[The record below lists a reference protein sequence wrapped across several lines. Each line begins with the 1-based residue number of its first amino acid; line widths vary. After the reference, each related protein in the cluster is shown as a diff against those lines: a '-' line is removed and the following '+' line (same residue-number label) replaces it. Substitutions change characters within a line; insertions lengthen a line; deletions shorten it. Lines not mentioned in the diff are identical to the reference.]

1 MKIDH
6 LTGAN
11 NAQQTRA
18 TDRGSGVDRTVESG
32 SATSSAKAA
41 GATGPGAPA
50 DMDFI
55 SGRAETL
62 AKLATL
68 IASLPDVRQERVASL
83 QQQIA
88 SGGFHPPAADIAN
101 SIIQDELRPS
111 GRGSPAPEGG
121 TTNGSL
127 KAEL

>member
-18 TDRGSGVDRTVESG
+18 TDRGSAADRTTGSG
-32 SATSSAKAA
+32 STTRA
-41 GATGPGAPA
+41 GATGPGAAA
-50 DMDFI
+50 DTVFI

-62 AKLATL
+62 ARLATQV
-68 IASLPDVRQERVASL
+68 ASLPEIRQDRVDSL

-111 GRGSPAPEGG
+111 
-121 TTNGSL
+121 
-127 KAEL
+127 

>member
-6 LTGAN
+6 LTGAD

-18 TDRGSGVDRTVESG
+18 TDRGGPVDRTTGSG
-32 SATSSAKAA
+32 SATRSATGA
-41 GATGPGAPA
+41 GATGSGAPA
-50 DMDFI
+50 DTVFI

-62 AKLATL
+62 ARLASQV
-68 IASLPDVRQERVASL
+68 ASLPEIRQDRVDSL

-111 GRGSPAPEGG
+111 
-121 TTNGSL
+121 
-127 KAEL
+127 